1 MKNIFIFSKKVF
13 KNSNAIE
20 TIINEIQEPIEKRT
34 KSLNNKFIEEVFEK
48 LKTIDIK
55 IGNEQD
61 KEVSP

>member
-1 MKNIFIFSKKVF
+1 MSRFN
-13 KNSNAIE
+13 
-20 TIINEIQEPIEKRT
+20 
-34 KSLNNKFIEEVFEK
+34 EEVFEK